1 MITYNQFQTM
11 SNNAYN
17 PPQSFTYYD
26 RQIATFLHNYTNG
39 SQYVY
44 EVFDVRM
51 QQNTKIILTQGNINY
66 YLKEIKQL

>member
-17 PPQSFTYYD
+17 PTQSFTYYD
-26 RQIATFLHNYTNG
+26 RQQATYLHNHNNG
-39 SQYVY
+39 TQYVY
-44 EVFDVRM
+44 EVFDVKM
-51 QQNTKIILTQGNINY
+51 QRKIKIVLTKGNIDY